1 MTLVGQVFNLP
12 GSVNGQVENLPHEK
26 GLTMKLIWNLTA
38 SAFLGALLIGC
49 SESPP
54 PAPPPTINL
63 GESSDAAEAPAGNS
77 EPEAKKD
84 EAEQPKADDK
94 PKDDGSAKT
103 EQPKAGDNE
112 VAVAAAAK
120 SDGKFDPSAETL
132 KVIKSMKVKP
142 GDWPQWGGSHF
153 RNNVSDG
160 KGIATEWDVENGT
173 NIKWSAKLGSET
185 YGNPIVANGKV
196 YVGTN
201 NGSGYMKRYP
211 SKIDLGCL
219 ICVDE
224 ETGEFLWQHS
234 SEKLP
239 TGRVHDWPNQGICSA
254 PMIVGD
260 RVWFVSSRGEVIC
273 LDAEGFR
280 DGENDGPFTAEKPD
294 KPDVVWDEQHEADV
308 IWKLDMMAKL
318 GVSQHNMCSCSVTF
332 AGDTLFVNT
341 ANGVDEGHISLPQ
354 PNAPSFVA
362 LNMNTGEVLW
372 TDGSPGENVLHG
384 QWSSPGYGVLGGQA
398 QVLFAGGDGWLYSF
412 DPKGENG
419 KSKLLW
425 KFDCNPKD
433 AHYNLTGRST
443 RNHLIATPVVYDGRV
458 YIAVGEDPE
467 HGEGVGHLWCIDP
480 TKRGDV
486 SPTQVFNPEHDGGKT
501 PIPHKRIKA
510 LEADKGDVE
519 KPNENSAV
527 VWHYMGNDPP
537 KKFESTMHRTCGTV
551 AIKDDLLFV
560 ADFSGLFHC
569 LDLNTGKAHWTYDML
584 AASWASPLIVENH
597 VYIGDEDGD
606 ITIFE
611 LSKEMK
617 ILSKEPNGDA
627 GPINMSTAV
636 YTTPVVANNTLF
648 IANRNQLFCI
658 KPGTKSKVEK
668 PMPVS
673 AESD

>member
-1 MTLVGQVFNLP
+1 MGRGKGTVPKQNDAKCRSVYLTL
-12 GSVNGQVENLPHEK
+12 
-26 GLTMKLIWNLTA
+26 
-38 SAFLGALLIGC
+38 
-49 SESPP
+49 
-54 PAPPPTINL
+54 
-63 GESSDAAEAPAGNS
+63 
-77 EPEAKKD
+77 
-84 EAEQPKADDK
+84 
-94 PKDDGSAKT
+94 
-103 EQPKAGDNE
+103 
-112 VAVAAAAK
+112 
-120 SDGKFDPSAETL
+120 
-132 KVIKSMKVKP
+132 
-142 GDWPQWGGSHF
+142 F
-153 RNNVSDG
+153 RNNVPEG
-160 KGIATEWDVENGT
+160 KGIATEWDIEDGT

-219 ICVDE
+219 LCFDE

-239 TGRVHDWPNQGICSA
+239 TGRVHDWPHMGICSA
-254 PMIVGD
+254 PLIVGD

-280 DGENDGPFTAEKPD
+280 DGENDGPYMSEKPD

-308 IWKLDMMAKL
+308 VWKFDMMSKL

-332 AGDTLFVNT
+332 ADDMLFVLT
-341 ANGVDEGHISLPQ
+341 ANGVDEAHKSLPQ
-354 PNAPSFVA
+354 PTAPSFVA
-362 LNMNTGEVLW
+362 MNMQTGEVLW
-372 TDGSPGENVLHG
+372 TDNSPGENVLHG

-425 KFDCNPKD
+425 KFDCNPKES
-433 AHYNLTGRST
+433 HYFLTGRSS
-443 RNHLIATPVVYDGRV
+443 RNHLIATPVVYDGLV
-458 YIAVGEDPE
+458 YMAVGEDPE

-486 SPTQVFNPEHDGGKT
+486 SPTQVFNPDHDGGKT

-510 LEADKGDVE
+510 LEEDKGDEE
-519 KPNENSAV
+519 KANPNSAA
-527 VWHYMGNDPP
+527 VWHYVGNKPQLPRDDEEKLRKQGKPVE
-537 KKFESTMHRTCGTV
+537 KGDFAQTMHRTCGTV
-551 AIKDDLLFV
+551 AIKNDLLFV

-569 LDLNTGKAHWTYDML
+569 LDLKTGKAHWTYDML
-584 AASWASPLIVENH
+584 ASSWASPLIVENH

-611 LSKEMK
+611 LSKEKK
-617 ILSKEPNGDA
+617 IISKEANGEP
-627 GPINMSTAV
+627 GPISMSTAV
-636 YTTPVVANNTLF
+636 YTTPVVANDMLF

-668 PMPVS
+668 PMPMQAVT
-673 AESD
+673 D

>member
-1 MTLVGQVFNLP
+1 
-12 GSVNGQVENLPHEK
+12 
-26 GLTMKLIWNLTA
+26 MKSFWNLTA
-38 SAFLGALLIGC
+38 VAILGAALIGC
-49 SESPP
+49 GES
-54 PAPPPTINL
+54 APPPSTPPAINL
-63 GESSDAAEAPAGNS
+63 GDSSDSAEAPSGNA

-84 EAEQPKADDK
+84 DADK
-94 PKDDGSAKT
+94 PKVG
-103 EQPKAGDNE
+103 ENE
-112 VAVAAAAK
+112 VALAPAAK
-120 SDGKFDPSAETL
+120 SDGKFDPTAETL
-132 KVIKSMKVKP
+132 KVIKTMKVKP

-153 RNNVSDG
+153 RNNVPEG
-160 KGIATEWDVENGT
+160 KGIATEWDVEDGT
-173 NIKWSAKLGSET
+173 NIKWAAKLGSET

-201 NGSGYMKRYP
+201 NGSGYMKRY
-211 SKIDLGCL
+211 SNKIDLGCL
-219 ICVDE
+219 ICFDE

-260 RVWFVSSRGEVIC
+260 RLWFVSSRGEVIC
-273 LDAEGFR
+273 LDTEGFR

-294 KPDVVWDEQHEADV
+294 KADVVWDEQHEADV

-332 AGDTLFVNT
+332 AGDTIFVNT

-354 PNAPSFVA
+354 PNAPSFA
-362 LNMNTGEVLW
+362 AINMNTGDVLW

-384 QWSSPGYGVLGGQA
+384 QWSSPGYGVFDGQA

-412 DPKGENG
+412 DPKGEDG

-425 KFDCNPKD
+425 KFDCNPKES
-433 AHYNLTGRST
+433 HYFLTGRST
-443 RNHLIATPVVYDGRV
+443 RNHLIATPVVYDGLV

-486 SPTQVFNPEHDGGKT
+486 SATQVFNPDHDGGKT

-510 LEADKGDVE
+510 LEAEKGDIE
-519 KPNENSAV
+519 KPNPNSAV

-569 LDLNTGKAHWTYDML
+569 LDRKTGKAHWTHDML
-584 AASWASPLIVENH
+584 AASWASPLIVENR

-611 LSKEMK
+611 LSKEKK
-617 ILSKEPNGDA
+617 ILSKDSSGEP

-636 YTTPVVANNTLF
+636 YTTPVVANDMLF

>member
-1 MTLVGQVFNLP
+1 
-12 GSVNGQVENLPHEK
+12 
-26 GLTMKLIWNLTA
+26 MKAIWNFLA
-38 SAFLGALLIGC
+38 IALFSATLIGC
-49 SESPP
+49 GGEAPK
-54 PAPPPTINL
+54 PAPAPTIDL
-63 GESSDAAEAPAGNS
+63 GASSDSAEAPADNK
-77 EPEAKKD
+77 EPEAKSADK
-84 EAEQPKADDK
+84 AADDK
-94 PKDDGSAKT
+94 PKDDKPKDDGAAKA

-112 VAVAAAAK
+112 VAAAPKAGA
-120 SDGKFDPSAETL
+120 SGPFDPTAETL
-132 KVIKSMKVKP
+132 RLIKTMKVKP
-142 GDWPQWGGSHF
+142 SDWPQWGGSSF
-153 RNNVSDG
+153 RNNVPEG
-160 KGIATEWDVENGT
+160 KGIATEWNVEDGT
-173 NIKWSAKLGSET
+173 NIKWAVKLGSET
-185 YGNPIVANGKV
+185 YGNPIIANGKV

-211 SKIDLGCL
+211 NKVDLGCL
-219 ICVDE
+219 LCFDE

-254 PMIVGD
+254 PLIVGD

-273 LDAEGFR
+273 LDADGFR
-280 DGENDGPFTAEKPD
+280 DGENDGPFNAEKPD
-294 KPDVVWDEQHEADV
+294 KPDVVWDEPHEADV
-308 IWKLDMMAKL
+308 VWKFDMMGKL

-341 ANGVDEGHISLPQ
+341 SNGVDEGHISLPQ
-354 PNAPSFVA
+354 PTAPSFVA
-362 LNMNTGEVLW
+362 MNMNTGEVLW
-372 TDGSPGENVLHG
+372 TDNSPGENVLHG
-384 QWSSPGYGVLGGQA
+384 QWSSPGYGVFNGQA

-419 KSKLLW
+419 KAKLLW
-425 KFDCNPKD
+425 KFDCNPKESV
-433 AHYNLTGRST
+433 YLLGGRAT
-443 RNHLIATPVVYDGRV
+443 RNHLIGTPVAYDGLV

-480 TKRGDV
+480 NKRGDV
-486 SPTQVFNPEHDGGKT
+486 SPTQVFNPEVDGGKT

-510 LEADKGDVE
+510 LEADKGDIE
-519 KPNENSAV
+519 KENPNSAV
-527 VWHYMGNDPP
+527 VWHYSGNDPKQ
-537 KKFESTMHRTCGTV
+537 KKFEETMHRTCGTV
-551 AIKDDLLFV
+551 AIKNDLLYI

-569 LDLNTGKAHWTYDML
+569 LDAKTGKAHWTYDML
-584 AASWASPLIVENH
+584 AASWASPLIVEDR

-606 ITIFE
+606 VTIFA

-617 ILSKEPNGDA
+617 ILSKDSNGDE

>member
-1 MTLVGQVFNLP
+1 
-12 GSVNGQVENLPHEK
+12 
-26 GLTMKLIWNLTA
+26 MKLTWNLTA
-38 SAFLGALLIGC
+38 TALLSAVLIGC
-49 SESPP
+49 GESSPP
-54 PAPPPTINL
+54 PKPPPSISL
-63 GESSDAAEAPAGNS
+63 GESSDSAEAPAGNT

-84 EAEQPKADDK
+84 DAGQPKA
-94 PKDDGSAKT
+94 A
-103 EQPKAGDNE
+103 DNE
-112 VAVAAAAK
+112 VAVVAIPK
-120 SDGKFDPSAETL
+120 SDGKFDPTAETL
-132 KVIKSMKVKP
+132 KIIKSMKVKP
-142 GDWPQWGGSHF
+142 GDWPQFGGSHF
-153 RNNVSDG
+153 RNNVPEG
-160 KGIATEWDVENGT
+160 KGIATEWSVEDGT

-185 YGNPIVANGKV
+185 YGNPIIANGKV

-201 NGSGYMKRYP
+201 NGNGYMKRYS
-211 SKIDLGCL
+211 SKVDLGCL
-219 ICVDE
+219 ICFDE
-224 ETGEFLWQHS
+224 ETGDFLWQHS

-308 IWKLDMMAKL
+308 IWKFDMMSKL

-341 ANGVDEGHISLPQ
+341 ANGVDDAHASIPQ

-362 LNMNTGEVLW
+362 MNMNTGEVLW
-372 TDGSPGENVLHG
+372 TDSSPGENVLHG
-384 QWSSPGYGVLGGQA
+384 QWSSPGYGVLGGQE

-425 KFDCNPKD
+425 KFDCNPKES
-433 AHYNLTGRST
+433 HYSLTGRST
-443 RNHLIATPVVYDGRV
+443 RNHLIATPVVFDGLV

-486 SPTQVFNPEHDGGKT
+486 SATQVFNPNHDEGKT
-501 PIPHKRIKA
+501 PIPHKRLKA

-519 KPNENSAV
+519 KPNPNSAV
-527 VWHYMGNDPP
+527 AWHYMGNDPP

-551 AIKDDLLFV
+551 AIKNDLLFI

-569 LDLNTGKAHWTYDML
+569 LDLKTGKAHWTYDML

-597 VYIGDEDGD
+597 VYISDEDGD
-606 ITIFE
+606 VTIFE

-617 ILSKEPNGDA
+617 ILSKESNGEP
-627 GPINMSTAV
+627 GPISMSTAV

>member
-1 MTLVGQVFNLP
+1 
-12 GSVNGQVENLPHEK
+12 
-26 GLTMKLIWNLTA
+26 MKWFWNL
-38 SAFLGALLIGC
+38 SALAVLGALLIGC
-49 SESPP
+49 SE
-54 PAPPPTINL
+54 PAPPTPPPSISL
-63 GESSDAAEAPAGNS
+63 GESSDTPDAPAGNT
-77 EPEAKKD
+77 EPETKKE

-94 PKDDGSAKT
+94 PKDDGAAKT

-112 VAVAAAAK
+112 VALAAAPK
-120 SDGKFDPSAETL
+120 GGGKFDPSAETL

-142 GDWPQWGGSHF
+142 NDWPQWGGSYF

-160 KGIATEWDVENGT
+160 KGIATEWDVEEGT
-173 NIKWSAKLGSET
+173 NIKWSVKLGSET

-211 SKIDLGCL
+211 NKVDLGCL
-219 ICVDE
+219 ICFDE

-280 DGENDGPFTAEKPD
+280 DGENDGPFSAEKPD

-308 IWKLDMMAKL
+308 VWKLDMMAKL

-372 TDGSPGENVLHG
+372 TDSSPGENVLHG
-384 QWSSPGYGVLGGQA
+384 QWSSPGYGEFGGQA

-433 AHYNLTGRST
+433 SHYFLTGRST
-443 RNHLIATPVVYDGRV
+443 RNHLIATPVVYDGLV

-467 HGEGVGHLWCIDP
+467 HGEGIGHLWCIDP

-510 LEADKGDVE
+510 LDAEKGDIE
-519 KPNENSAV
+519 KPNANSAV

-537 KKFESTMHRTCGTV
+537 KKFEATMHRTCGTV

-560 ADFSGLFHC
+560 ADFSGLLHC
-569 LDLNTGKAHWTYDML
+569 LDVKTGKAHWTYDML
-584 AASWASPLIVENH
+584 AASWASPLIVENR

-606 ITIFE
+606 VTIFE
-611 LSKEMK
+611 LSKDMK
-617 ILSKEPNGDA
+617 IVSKESNGEP
-627 GPINMSTAV
+627 GPISMSTAV

>member
-1 MTLVGQVFNLP
+1 
-12 GSVNGQVENLPHEK
+12 
-26 GLTMKLIWNLTA
+26 MKLIWNLTA

-49 SESPP
+49 TEATP
-54 PAPPPTINL
+54 PAPPPTISL
-63 GESSDAAEAPAGNS
+63 GESTDSAEAPAGNT
-77 EPEAKKD
+77 EPETKKD
-84 EAEQPKADDK
+84 QA
-94 PKDDGSAKT
+94 

-112 VAVAAAAK
+112 VALAAAPKAG
-120 SDGKFDPSAETL
+120 GKFDPSAETL

-160 KGIATEWDVENGT
+160 KGIATEWDVEDGT
-173 NIKWSAKLGSET
+173 NIKWSSKLGSET

-211 SKIDLGCL
+211 NKVDLGCL
-219 ICVDE
+219 ICFDE

-273 LDAEGFR
+273 LDADGFR

-384 QWSSPGYGVLGGQA
+384 QWSSPGYGVLGGQP

-425 KFDCNPKD
+425 KFDCNPKES
-433 AHYNLTGRST
+433 HYFLTGRST
-443 RNHLIATPVVYDGRV
+443 RNHLIATPVVYDGLV

-467 HGEGVGHLWCIDP
+467 HGEGIGHLWCIDP

-501 PIPHKRIKA
+501 PVPHKRIKA

-519 KPNENSAV
+519 KSNEHSAV

-537 KKFESTMHRTCGTV
+537 KKFEATMHRTCGTV

-569 LDLNTGKAHWTYDML
+569 LDLKTGKAHWTYDML
-584 AASWASPLIVENH
+584 AASWASPLIVENR

-606 ITIFE
+606 IMIFE

>member
-1 MTLVGQVFNLP
+1 
-12 GSVNGQVENLPHEK
+12 
-26 GLTMKLIWNLTA
+26 MKLIWNLTA
-38 SAFLGALLIGC
+38 SAFLGAMLIGC
-49 SESPP
+49 SE
-54 PAPPPTINL
+54 APPPTPPPSISL
-63 GESSDAAEAPAGNS
+63 GESSDTPEAPAGNT

-94 PKDDGSAKT
+94 PKDDGSTKT

-112 VAVAAAAK
+112 VALAAAPKAG
-120 SDGKFDPSAETL
+120 GKFDPLAETL

-160 KGIATEWDVENGT
+160 KGIATEWDVEEGT

-211 SKIDLGCL
+211 NKVDLGCL
-219 ICVDE
+219 ICFDE
-224 ETGEFLWQHS
+224 QTGEFLWQHS

-384 QWSSPGYGVLGGQA
+384 QWSSPGYGVLGGQP

-425 KFDCNPKD
+425 KFDCNPKES
-433 AHYNLTGRST
+433 HYFLTGRST
-443 RNHLIATPVVYDGRV
+443 RNHLIATPVIHDGLV

-467 HGEGVGHLWCIDP
+467 HGEGIGHLWCIDP

-519 KPNENSAV
+519 KPNPNSAV

-537 KKFESTMHRTCGTV
+537 KKFEATMHRTCGTV

-569 LDLNTGKAHWTYDML
+569 LDLKTGKAHWTYDML
-584 AASWASPLIVENH
+584 AASWASPLIVENR

-611 LSKEMK
+611 LSKTMK
-617 ILSKEPNGDA
+617 ILSKEPNGDP

>member
-1 MTLVGQVFNLP
+1 MTLVGQVFNLS
-12 GSVNGQVENLPHEK
+12 GSVNEQVENLPHEK

-38 SAFLGALLIGC
+38 SAFLGVLLIGC

-54 PAPPPTINL
+54 PAPPPAISL
-63 GESSDAAEAPAGNS
+63 GESSDSAEAP
-77 EPEAKKD
+77 
-84 EAEQPKADDK
+84 
-94 PKDDGSAKT
+94 
-103 EQPKAGDNE
+103 
-112 VAVAAAAK
+112 AAAAK

-132 KVIKSMKVKP
+132 KVIQSMKVKP
-142 GDWPQWGGSHF
+142 SDWPQWGGSHF

-201 NGSGYMKRYP
+201 NGNGYMKRYP

-219 ICVDE
+219 ICFDE
-224 ETGEFLWQHS
+224 ATGEFLWQHS

-294 KPDVVWDEQHEADV
+294 KPDVVWDEQLEADV
-308 IWKLDMMAKL
+308 VWKLDMMAKL

-384 QWSSPGYGVLGGQA
+384 QWSSPGYGVFGDQA

-412 DPKGENG
+412 DPQGENG

-443 RNHLIATPVVYDGRV
+443 RNHLIATPVVYDGLV

-569 LDLNTGKAHWTYDML
+569 LDLKTGKAHWTYDML

-617 ILSKEPNGDA
+617 ILSKEPNGDP

>member
-1 MTLVGQVFNLP
+1 
-12 GSVNGQVENLPHEK
+12 
-26 GLTMKLIWNLTA
+26 MKLIWNLTA
-38 SAFLGALLIGC
+38 VALLGATLIGC
-49 SESPP
+49 SESAPP
-54 PAPPPTINL
+54 PAAPPSISL
-63 GESSDAAEAPAGNS
+63 GSSSDSAEAPAGNT

-84 EAEQPKADDK
+84 EAEQPKAGDK
-94 PKDDGSAKT
+94 
-103 EQPKAGDNE
+103 E
-112 VAVAAAAK
+112 VALAATPK
-120 SDGKFDPSAETL
+120 TSDGKFDPTAETL
-132 KVIKSMKVKP
+132 KVINTMKVKP
-142 GDWPQWGGSHF
+142 GDWPQWGGSYF
-153 RNNVSDG
+153 RNNVPEG
-160 KGIATEWDVENGT
+160 KGIATDWNVEDGT

-211 SKIDLGCL
+211 NKVDLGCL
-219 ICVDE
+219 LCFDE

-273 LDAEGFR
+273 LDADGFR

-294 KPDVVWDEQHEADV
+294 KPDVVWDEQHETDIV
-308 IWKLDMMAKL
+308 WKLDMMSKL

-341 ANGVDEGHISLPQ
+341 ANGVDEGHVSLPQ
-354 PNAPSFVA
+354 PHAPSFVA
-362 LNMNTGEVLW
+362 INMNTGEILW

-384 QWSSPGYGVLGGQA
+384 QWSSPGYGVLGDQA

-412 DPKGENG
+412 DPKGEDG

-425 KFDCNPKD
+425 KFDCNPKES
-433 AHYNLTGRST
+433 HYFLTGRST
-443 RNHLIATPVVYDGRV
+443 RNHLIATPVVFDGLV

-467 HGEGVGHLWCIDP
+467 HGEGIGHLWCIDP

-486 SPTQVFNPEHDGGKT
+486 SPTQVFNPDHDGGKT
-501 PIPHKRIKA
+501 PIAHKRIKA
-510 LEADKGDVE
+510 LEADKGDIE
-519 KPNENSAV
+519 KPNPNSAV

-551 AIKDDLLFV
+551 SIKNDLLFI

-569 LDLNTGKAHWTYDML
+569 LDLKTGKAHWTHDML
-584 AASWASPLIVENH
+584 SASWASPLIVENH

-611 LSKEMK
+611 LSKEKK
-617 ILSKEPNGDA
+617 IISKDSNGEP
-627 GPINMSTAV
+627 GPISMSTAV
-636 YTTPVVANNTLF
+636 YTTPVVANDMLF

>member
-1 MTLVGQVFNLP
+1 
-12 GSVNGQVENLPHEK
+12 
-26 GLTMKLIWNLTA
+26 MKLIWNLTA

-49 SESPP
+49 SEAPP
-54 PAPPPTINL
+54 PAPPPSISL
-63 GESSDAAEAPAGNS
+63 GESSDSEAPAGNT

-84 EAEQPKADDK
+84 EAEQPKGDAKPADEKPAEDK

-103 EQPKAGDNE
+103 DPPKAGDNE
-112 VAVAAAAK
+112 VALAPAAPK
-120 SDGKFDPSAETL
+120 GDGKFDPTAETL
-132 KVIKSMKVKP
+132 KVIKTMKVKP
-142 GDWPQWGGSHF
+142 SDWPQFGGSYF
-153 RNNVSDG
+153 RNNAPEG
-160 KGIATEWDVENGT
+160 KGIATDWNVEDGT

-185 YGNPIVANGKV
+185 YGNPVIANGKV

-211 SKIDLGCL
+211 NKVDLGCL
-219 ICVDE
+219 LCFDE

-254 PMIVGD
+254 PMVVGD
-260 RVWFVSSRGEVIC
+260 RVWFVSSRGEVLC

-308 IWKLDMMAKL
+308 VWKLDMMSKL

-332 AGDTLFVNT
+332 ADGILFVNT

-354 PNAPSFVA
+354 PTAPSFVA
-362 LNMNTGEVLW
+362 LKMDTGEVLW
-372 TDGSPGENVLHG
+372 TDSSPGENVLHG

-412 DPKGENG
+412 DPKGEDG

-433 AHYNLTGRST
+433 AHYFLTGRST
-443 RNHLIATPVVYDGRV
+443 RNHLIGTPVVFDGLV

-467 HGEGVGHLWCIDP
+467 HGEGIGHLWCIDP

-486 SPTQVFNPEHDGGKT
+486 SPTQVFNPDHDGGKT

-510 LEADKGDVE
+510 LEVDKGDIE
-519 KPNENSAV
+519 KPNPSSAV
-527 VWHYMGNDPP
+527 VWHYIGNDPKQ
-537 KKFESTMHRTCGTV
+537 KKFEETMHRTCGTV
-551 AIKDDLLFV
+551 AIKNDLLFV

-569 LDLNTGKAHWTYDML
+569 LDLKTGKAHWTYDML
-584 AASWASPLIVENH
+584 AASWASPLIVENR
-597 VYIGDEDGD
+597 VYISDEDGD

-611 LSKEMK
+611 LSKERK
-617 ILSKEPNGDA
+617 ILSKDA
-627 GPINMSTAV
+627 SGEEGPINMSTAV
-636 YTTPVVANNTLF
+636 YTTPVVANDMLF
-648 IANRNQLFCI
+648 IANRNQIFCI